1 LPALA
6 GRLGRRSTDTGKLGS
21 GREFDPPD
29 CNFPDCWM
37 SVFRLLQIAEPGRRG
52 HNVAPFFIPYMWKV
66 LPVTQK
72 PDQCLGEWIDRE
84 AIAEAMIPLI
94 GQLYRNNNVVTSIHG
109 RGLINRSVIAIMKAH
124 RFARHR
130 MADDAELSVHETF
143 PILKAMSE
151 LKLGAASVDLGKM
164 VAKFKA
170 EGNGRSI
177 EDFVKA
183 ELAEVVGKQNGDAR
197 EGTDVVLYG
206 FGRIGR
212 LLARILIE
220 KTGGGDGLRLR
231 AIVVRKGAEN
241 DLVKRA
247 SLLRRDS
254 VHGPFDGTI
263 TIDEE
268 NNTLTANGNLIQVI
282 YSNDPASIDYTQYG
296 IKNALLVDNTGK
308 WRDAEGLG
316 QHLKC
321 PGIDRVVLTA
331 PGKGALKN
339 IVHGIN
345 HSDIGADDKIISAA
359 SCTTNAIVPVLK
371 AVNDQYGIVN
381 GHVETVHSY
390 TNDQNLIDNFHKGS
404 RRGRSA
410 PLNMVITETG
420 AATAAAKAL
429 PVLKGK
435 LTGNA
440 IRVPTPNVS
449 MAILNLNLEKATTRE
464 EINEYLRQ
472 MAMHSDLQKQIDFVS
487 SQEVVSTDFVG
498 SRHAG
503 VVDAEATICND
514 NRVVLYVW
522 YDNEFGY
529 SCQVVRVMEDMA
541 GVNPPAFPR

>member
-1 LPALA
+1 
-6 GRLGRRSTDTGKLGS
+6 
-21 GREFDPPD
+21 
-29 CNFPDCWM
+29 
-37 SVFRLLQIAEPGRRG
+37 
-52 HNVAPFFIPYMWKV
+52 
-66 LPVTQK
+66 VTQK

-84 AIAEAMIPLI
+84 ALAEAMIPLI
-94 GQLYRNNNVVTSIHG
+94 GQLYRNNNVVTSIYG
-109 RGLINRSVIAIMKAH
+109 RGLINRSVIAILKAH

-130 MADDAELSVHETF
+130 IADETELSVHDTF
-143 PILKAMSE
+143 QILKTMSE
-151 LKLGAASVDLGKM
+151 MNLGAASVDLGKL
-164 VAKFKA
+164 VAKYKEA
-170 EGNGRSI
+170 GNGRSL
-177 EDFVKA
+177 EQFVRE
-183 ELAEVVGKQNGDAR
+183 ELAEVADKRLAASGHK
-197 EGTDVVLYG
+197 GTDVVLYG

-212 LLARILIE
+212 LLARILVE

-231 AIVVRKGAEN
+231 AIVVRKGADN

-268 NNTLTANGNLIQVI
+268 NNTITANGNLIQVI
-282 YSNDPASIDYTQYG
+282 YSNDPASVDYTQYG
-296 IKNALLVDNTGK
+296 IENALLVDNTGK

-321 PGIDRVVLTA
+321 PGVARVVLTA
-331 PGKGALKN
+331 PGKGELKN

-345 HSDIGADDKIISAA
+345 HGDITADDKIISAA

-410 PLNMVITETG
+410 ALNMVITETG

-449 MAILNLNLEKATTRE
+449 MAILNLNLEKATGRE

-472 MAMHSDLQKQIDFVS
+472 MAMHSDLQKQIDFVN